1 MSDDG
6 LGRDLGPETHQ
17 KRSHCRRDDDP
28 EDQAEVEQVLV
39 HRPEPGR
46 RPQAGNDE
54 RADAHNGCGG
64 VVARLSR
71 SELPH
76 RGQRPG
82 TSGQQHHHPRHP
94 APLVATVCHGRP
106 EDQGPDA
113 QAAEHREDPARR
125 PQGRIDGARLGA
137 KHQQPPGRAEHR
149 RADRRPHG
157 VRRPER
163 PRHRDRH
170 RAREQ
175 GGQLR
180 RTTGQV
186 GRLRRYAEAKGRP
199 HRRDHGSQRE
209 RHEGPTD
216 PGSRLLSTSAPP
228 VAARN
233 GHPRR
238 SSVAGGSW
246 GRSEASP
253 ATPALAANS
262 TPATRTSTDRPG
274 AAMLVSATDSATSS
288 AWTRVGLVGSSADTS
303 GPPRDGTGQL
313 GTRGDAGNWCAGH
326 RHDDGEIH
334 DPDEPGTEKGRLSMS
349 TSIST
354 PRTVQ
359 LPSARVLV
367 GGVYVVCV
375 LGTIAVFTGQIVFT
389 DRDPHRNDGPVE
401 SIIAISTFGTAAL
414 VVGVGLLLLLAH
426 TPERA
431 RIGAFVLLALAVVT
445 VAFFWS
451 GTPGILGACAAACA
465 GLTRG
470 GRPLTGGARAAGI
483 VGAFIALLNV
493 VLTIGG
499 VVISPF
505 G

>member
-1 MSDDG
+1 
-6 LGRDLGPETHQ
+6 
-17 KRSHCRRDDDP
+17 
-28 EDQAEVEQVLV
+28 
-39 HRPEPGR
+39 
-46 RPQAGNDE
+46 
-54 RADAHNGCGG
+54 
-64 VVARLSR
+64 
-71 SELPH
+71 
-76 RGQRPG
+76 
-82 TSGQQHHHPRHP
+82 
-94 APLVATVCHGRP
+94 
-106 EDQGPDA
+106 
-113 QAAEHREDPARR
+113 
-125 PQGRIDGARLGA
+125 
-137 KHQQPPGRAEHR
+137 
-149 RADRRPHG
+149 
-157 VRRPER
+157 
-163 PRHRDRH
+163 
-170 RAREQ
+170 
-175 GGQLR
+175 
-180 RTTGQV
+180 
-186 GRLRRYAEAKGRP
+186 
-199 HRRDHGSQRE
+199 
-209 RHEGPTD
+209 
-216 PGSRLLSTSAPP
+216 
-228 VAARN
+228 
-233 GHPRR
+233 
-238 SSVAGGSW
+238 
-246 GRSEASP
+246 
-253 ATPALAANS
+253 
-262 TPATRTSTDRPG
+262 
-274 AAMLVSATDSATSS
+274 
-288 AWTRVGLVGSSADTS
+288 
-303 GPPRDGTGQL
+303 
-313 GTRGDAGNWCAGH
+313 
-326 RHDDGEIH
+326 
-334 DPDEPGTEKGRLSMS
+334 MS